1 MKETTMRPRLVVLPA
16 LAALVA
22 AQAVL
27 VTGSPAQADPAVTV
41 TVNTRAGLE
50 VVQEAA
56 IGVNHAIW
64 DTHLG
69 SDAVADLLED
79 AGVKAMRYP
88 GGSYSDIYHWESHTA
103 PGGYVAP
110 NTDFDTFMS
119 GVRRAGGQAVVTAN
133 YGTGTPEEA
142 AAWVRYANVE
152 KGYGVRYW
160 EIGNENYG
168 NGHYGSGW
176 EADHHPDKSPTYYA
190 NLVREYATAMKAVDP
205 TIQIGAVLTT
215 PGEWPDGITAAGD
228 SGSWNEVVL
237 SIAGPVVDFGII
249 HWYPSG
255 DTAAQVLAKTDRV
268 VDQIALVREQSRRLA
283 GKELGIALT
292 EVNTSYGRNTQP
304 GALFAADAYATMI
317 GQGVFNVDWWNVH
330 NGIGQV
336 REIAGHPDYDD
347 YGLLSSGNCTAD
359 GATCQP
365 ALNTPFAPYHA
376 ISMVSRFAR
385 PGDQLVTA
393 TTGDPL
399 VRAHAARR
407 PDGGLAVM
415 LVNQDPEAAK
425 TVDLRLS
432 GYTAAPE
439 ATVLTFANGDQGITT
454 TTGTPSATT
463 LPPYSI
469 TTLVLKPATRTTLPA
484 APARPT
490 ATGVTD
496 RTATLSWP
504 TPPAGVKYEV
514 HRVNGANT
522 EQWGETT
529 GGTFTAT
536 NLVPG
541 TEYTVNLVA
550 RDNAGRVSWSS
561 PPLTFTTATPT
572 TSSCAVAYR
581 ETTNWGNGFV
591 ADLEITNTGTTP
603 VNGWTLTYTWPT
615 TWQQVGSGWN
625 ATWSQ
630 TGTGVSAGAAR
641 VRPQPAAT
649 ARGGNDWP
657 AAAQATGTPAQRS
670 SSPRPDRRACKR
682 NPTSGDRTPNA

>member
-1 MKETTMRPRLVVLPA
+1 MRPRLVVLPA

-22 AQAVL
+22 AQVVL
-27 VTGSPAQADPAVTV
+27 TAGSPAQADSTATV

-50 VVQEAA
+50 VVDEAA
-56 IGVNHAIW
+56 TGVNHAIW
-64 DTHLG
+64 DTNLG
-69 SDAVADLLED
+69 SDAVADLLKD

-88 GGSYSDIYHWESHTA
+88 GGSYSDIYHWADHTA

-110 NTDFDTFMS
+110 NTDFDTFMG
-119 GVRRAGGQAVVTAN
+119 GVRRAGGQAIVTAN
-133 YGTGTPEEA
+133 YGTGTAEEA

-152 KGYGVRYW
+152 KNYGVKYW

-176 EADHHPDKSPTYYA
+176 EADHHPSKSPTYYA
-190 NLVREYATAMKAVDP
+190 TLVRDYATAMKAVDP
-205 TIQIGAVLTT
+205 TIKIGAVLTT
-215 PGEWPDGITAAGD
+215 PGEWPDGIAAAGD
-228 SGSWNEVVL
+228 SGSWNEIVL
-237 SIAGPVVDFGII
+237 EIAGPVVDFGII
-249 HWYPSG
+249 HWYPGG

-268 VDQIALVREQSRRLA
+268 KDQIALVREQSRRLA
-283 GKELGIALT
+283 GKDLGIALT

-347 YGLLSSGNCTAD
+347 YGLLSSGTCNAD
-359 GATCQP
+359 GTVCEP

-393 TTGDPL
+393 ASTDPL
-399 VRAHAARR
+399 VRGHAARR

-415 LVNQDPEAAK
+415 LINQDPDAAK
-425 TVDLRLS
+425 TVDLRFA
-432 GYTAAPE
+432 GYSAAAD
-439 ATVLTFANGDQGITT
+439 ATVLTFANGDTGITT
-454 TTGTPSATT
+454 TTGSSSTAT

-469 TTLVLKPATRTTLPA
+469 TTLVLRPHGSVTGPA
-484 APARPT
+484 APARP
-490 ATGVTD
+490 ALDAVTD
-496 RTATLSWP
+496 RTAALSWP

-514 HRVNGANT
+514 HRVDGANT

-529 GGTFTAT
+529 GATFTAA
-536 NLVPG
+536 NLTPG

-561 PPLTFTTATPT
+561 PPLTFTTGTPATST
-572 TSSCAVAYR
+572 CAVTYR
-581 ETTNWGNGFV
+581 ESANWGNGFV
-591 ADLEITNTGTTP
+591 ADLEIANTGTTP
-603 VNGWTLTYTWPT
+603 VAGWTLTYTWPT
-615 TWQQVGSGWN
+615 TWQQVSSGWN

-630 TGTGVSAGAAR
+630 TGHQVSVAGT
-641 VRPQPAAT
+641 AT
-649 ARGGNDWP
+649 LAPG
-657 AAAQATGTPAQRS
+657 S
-670 SSPRPDRRACKR
+670 STTAGFVGSYQ
-682 NPTSGDRTPNA
+682 GPNVHPVKYFLNGKLCTTR

>member
-1 MKETTMRPRLVVLPA
+1 MRPRSVVLPA

-22 AQAVL
+22 AQVL
-27 VTGSPAQADPAVTV
+27 LTAGSPAQADPSVTV

-64 DTHLG
+64 DAHLG
-69 SDAVADLLED
+69 SDDVADLLKA

-88 GGSYSDIYHWESHTA
+88 GGSYSDIYHWEDHTA

-152 KGYGVRYW
+152 KGYGVKYW

-176 EADHHPDKSPTYYA
+176 EADHHPDKSPRYYA
-190 NLVREYATAMKAVDP
+190 TLVRDYATAMKAVDP
-205 TIQIGAVLTT
+205 TIKIGAVLTT

-228 SGSWNEVVL
+228 AGSWNEVVL

-249 HWYPSG
+249 HWYPGG
-255 DTAAQVLAKTDRV
+255 DTAAQVLTKTDRV

-283 GKELGIALT
+283 GKDLGVALT

-317 GQGVFNVDWWNVH
+317 GQGVFSVDWWNVH

-347 YGLLSSGNCTAD
+347 YGLLSSGTCTSD
-359 GATCQP
+359 GTTCQP

-376 ISMVSRFAR
+376 ISMLSRFAR

-393 TTGDPL
+393 ASSDPL

-415 LVNQDPEAAK
+415 LVNQDPDAAK
-425 TVDLRLS
+425 TVGLRFA
-432 GYTAAPE
+432 GYALAAD
-439 ATVLTFANGDQGITT
+439 ATVLSFGNGDTAISTT
-454 TTGTPSATT
+454 AGSSSEAT

-469 TTLVLKPATRTTLPA
+469 TTLVLKPAARTTIPP
-484 APARPT
+484 APARPV
-490 ATGVTD
+490 AGQVTD
-496 RTATLSWP
+496 RTAELSWP
-504 TPPAGVKYEV
+504 APPAGVKYEV
-514 HRVNGANT
+514 HRVVGANT

-529 GGTFTAT
+529 GTTFTAA

-541 TEYTVNLVA
+541 TEYTVNLTA
-550 RDNAGRVSWSS
+550 RDNAGRTSWSS
-561 PPLTFTTATPT
+561 PPLTFTTGTPA
-572 TSSCAVAYR
+572 TSSCAVTYR

-591 ADLEITNTGTTP
+591 ADLEITNTGAVP
-603 VNGWTLTYTWPT
+603 IAGWTVTYTWPT
-615 TWQQVGSGWN
+615 TWQQVSSGWN

-630 TGTGVSAGAAR
+630 TGREVTVSSTATLAPGASTTAGF
-641 VRPQPAAT
+641 V
-649 ARGGNDWP
+649 GGYQGPNVHP
-657 AAAQATGTPAQRS
+657 VKYSLNGTLCTTR
-670 SSPRPDRRACKR
+670 
-682 NPTSGDRTPNA
+682 

>member
-1 MKETTMRPRLVVLPA
+1 MLPA

-22 AQAVL
+22 TQAL
-27 VTGSPAQADPAVTV
+27 VVAGPAAQADPDVTV

-50 VVQEAA
+50 VVHEAA

-69 SDAVADLLED
+69 SDAVADLLKD

-88 GGSYSDIYHWESHTA
+88 GGSYSDIYHWEDHTA

-110 NTDFDTFMS
+110 NTDFDTFMG
-119 GVRRAGGQAVVTAN
+119 GVRRAGGQPIVTAN

-152 KGYGVRYW
+152 KGYGVEYW

-176 EADHHPDKSPTYYA
+176 EADEHPDKSPAYYA
-190 NLVREYATAMKAVDP
+190 TLVRDYATAMKAVDP
-205 TIQIGAVLTT
+205 TIKVGAVLTT

-228 SGSWNEVVL
+228 AGSWNEVVL

-255 DTAAQVLAKTDRV
+255 DTAAQVLTKTDRV

-283 GKELGIALT
+283 GKDLGIALT

-304 GALFAADAYATMI
+304 GALFAADAYATML
-317 GQGVFNVDWWNVH
+317 GQGVFTVDWWNVH

-347 YGLLSSGNCTAD
+347 YGLLSSGNCTSD
-359 GATCQP
+359 GAVCQP

-393 TTGDPL
+393 AASDPL

-415 LVNQDPEAAK
+415 LVNQDPEASK

-432 GYTAAPE
+432 GYTAAAG
-439 ATVLTFANGDQGITT
+439 ATVLTFANGDTGIST
-454 TTGTPSATT
+454 TTGSASSAT

-469 TTLVLKPATRTTLPA
+469 TTLVLKPKSAAPLPA
-484 APARPT
+484 APARPV
-490 ATGVTD
+490 AGAVTD
-496 RTATLSWP
+496 RTAALSWP
-504 TPPAGVKYEV
+504 APPAGVKYEV
-514 HRVNGANT
+514 HRVVGANT
-522 EQWGETT
+522 QQWGETT
-529 GGTFTAT
+529 GTGFTAA
-536 NLVPG
+536 NLTPG

-550 RDNAGRVSWSS
+550 RDDAGRVSWSS
-561 PPLTFTTATPT
+561 PPLTFATRTPAA
-572 TSSCAVAYR
+572 SSCAVTYR
-581 ETTNWGNGFV
+581 EASNWGNGFV
-591 ADLEITNTGTTP
+591 ADLEITNTGTRP
-603 VNGWTLTYTWPT
+603 LAGWTLTYTWPT
-615 TWQQVGSGWN
+615 TWQQVSSGWN

-630 TGTGVSAGAAR
+630 
-641 VRPQPAAT
+641 
-649 ARGGNDWP
+649 
-657 AAAQATGTPAQRS
+657 
-670 SSPRPDRRACKR
+670 
-682 NPTSGDRTPNA
+682 SGDQVTVTNTAALAPGASTTAGFVGGYQGPNARPLKYFLNGTLCTTR

>member
-1 MKETTMRPRLVVLPA
+1 MRPRLVVLPA

-22 AQAVL
+22 AQVL
-27 VTGSPAQADPAVTV
+27 LPTAPAAQADPAVTV

-50 VVQEAA
+50 VVRDAA

-69 SDAVADLLED
+69 SDAVADLLKS
-79 AGVKAMRYP
+79 AGVRAMRYP
-88 GGSYSDIYHWESHTA
+88 GGSYSDIYHWEDHTA

-133 YGTGTPEEA
+133 YGTGTAEEA

-152 KGYGVRYW
+152 KGYGVKYW

-176 EADHHPDKSPTYYA
+176 EADEHPDKSPAYYA
-190 NLVREYATAMKAVDP
+190 TLVRDYATAMKAVDP
-205 TIQIGAVLTT
+205 SIKIGAVLTT
-215 PGEWPDGITAAGD
+215 PGEWPDGITASGD
-228 SGSWNEVVL
+228 TGSWNDVVL

-255 DTAAQVLAKTDRV
+255 DTAAQVLTKTDRV

-283 GKELGIALT
+283 GKELDIALT

-317 GQGVFNVDWWNVH
+317 GQGVFTVDWWNVH
-330 NGIGQV
+330 NGLGQV

-347 YGLLSSGNCTAD
+347 FGLLSSSNCTAD
-359 GATCQP
+359 GVTCQP

-376 ISMVSRFAR
+376 IAMTSRFAR

-393 TTGDPL
+393 ASSDPL
-399 VRAHAARR
+399 VRSHAARR

-415 LVNQDPEAAK
+415 LINQDPAVAK
-425 TVDLRLS
+425 TVGLRFA
-432 GYTAAPE
+432 GYAAQAG
-439 ATVLTFANGDQGITT
+439 ATVLTYGNGDTGITT
-454 TTGTPSATT
+454 TTGSSSTAT

-469 TTLVLKPATRTTLPA
+469 TTLVLEPTAQASLPA
-484 APARPT
+484 APARPVLSQ
-490 ATGVTD
+490 VTD

-504 TPPAGVKYEV
+504 APPAGVKYEV
-514 HRVNGANT
+514 HRVDGAGT
-522 EQWGETT
+522 QQWGETI
-529 GGTFTAT
+529 GATFTAA
-536 NLVPG
+536 NLMPG

-550 RDNAGRVSWSS
+550 RDNAGRTSWSS
-561 PPLTFTTATPT
+561 PPLTFATGTPA
-572 TSSCAVAYR
+572 TSRCAVTYR
-581 ETTNWGNGFV
+581 EASNWGNGFV
-591 ADLEITNTGTTP
+591 ADLEIANTGTTP
-603 VNGWTLTYTWPT
+603 INGWTLTYTWPT

-625 ATWSQ
+625 ATWTQ
-630 TGTGVSAGAAR
+630 TGHQVSVSNTATLEPGASTTAGFVGNYQGPN
-641 VRPQPAAT
+641 VRPLKYSL
-649 ARGGNDWP
+649 N
-657 AAAQATGTPAQRS
+657 GTLCTTR
-670 SSPRPDRRACKR
+670 
-682 NPTSGDRTPNA
+682 

>member
-1 MKETTMRPRLVVLPA
+1 MRPRLVVLPA

-22 AQAVL
+22 AQALV
-27 VTGSPAQADPAVTV
+27 VTGPAAQADPDVTV

-50 VVQEAA
+50 VVHEAA

-69 SDAVADLLED
+69 SDAVADLLKD

-88 GGSYSDIYHWESHTA
+88 GGSYSDIYHWEDHTA

-110 NTDFDTFMS
+110 NTDFDTFMG

-176 EADHHPDKSPTYYA
+176 EADHHPDKSPAYYA
-190 NLVREYATAMKAVDP
+190 TLVRDYATAMKAVDP
-205 TIQIGAVLTT
+205 TIKVGAVLTT

-228 SGSWNEVVL
+228 TGSWNEVVL
-237 SIAGPVVDFGII
+237 SIAGPVVDFGIV

-283 GKELGIALT
+283 GKDLGIALT

-304 GALFAADAYATMI
+304 GALFAADAYATML
-317 GQGVFNVDWWNVH
+317 GQGVFSVDWWNVH

-347 YGLLSSGNCTAD
+347 YGLLSSGNCAAD
-359 GATCQP
+359 GTTCQP

-393 TTGDPL
+393 ASSDPL

-415 LVNQDPEAAK
+415 LVNQDPGTAK
-425 TVDLRLS
+425 TVGLRFA
-432 GYTAAPE
+432 GYTAAGQ
-439 ATVLTFANGDQGITT
+439 ATVLTFANGDTGIATT
-454 TTGTPSATT
+454 AGPSSSAT

-469 TTLVLKPATRTTLPA
+469 TTLVLEPSGAVTRPAT
-484 APARPT
+484 PARPV
-490 ATGVTD
+490 AGAVTD
-496 RTATLSWP
+496 RTAALSWP
-504 TPPAGVKYEV
+504 APPAGVKYEV
-514 HRVNGANT
+514 HRVVGAHT

-529 GGTFTAT
+529 GTGFTAA
-536 NLVPG
+536 NLSPG
-541 TEYTVNLVA
+541 TEYTVTLVA

-561 PPLTFTTATPT
+561 PPLTFATGTPA
-572 TSSCAVAYR
+572 TSSCAVSYR

-591 ADLEITNTGTTP
+591 ADLEITNTGTRP
-603 VNGWTLTYTWPT
+603 VEAWTLTYTWPT
-615 TWQQVGSGWN
+615 SWQQVANGWN
-625 ATWSQ
+625 ATWAQ
-630 TGTGVSAGAAR
+630 TGDRVTVTGGAALAPGASTTAGFVGNYQGPN
-641 VRPQPAAT
+641 VRPLKYFLNGALCT
-649 ARGGNDWP
+649 TR
-657 AAAQATGTPAQRS
+657 
-670 SSPRPDRRACKR
+670 
-682 NPTSGDRTPNA
+682 

>member
-1 MKETTMRPRLVVLPA
+1 MRPRPVVLPA

-22 AQAVL
+22 AL
-27 VTGSPAQADPAVTV
+27 VVPAAGSPAQADPAVTV
-41 TVNTRAGLE
+41 TVNPTAGLE
-50 VVQEAA
+50 VVSETA

-69 SDAVADLLED
+69 SDDVADLLKD

-88 GGSYSDIYHWESHTA
+88 GGSYSDIYHWADHTA

-110 NTDFDTFMS
+110 NTDFDTFMR

-152 KGYGVRYW
+152 KGYGVKYW

-176 EADHHPDKSPTYYA
+176 EADHHPDKSPAYYA

-205 TIQIGAVLTT
+205 TIQVGAVLTT
-215 PGEWPDGITAAGD
+215 PGDWPDGITAAGD
-228 SGSWNEVVL
+228 AGSWNEVVL

-283 GKELGIALT
+283 GKDLGIALT

-304 GALFAADAYATMI
+304 GALFAADAYATML
-317 GQGVFNVDWWNVH
+317 GQGVFTVDWWNVH

-347 YGLLSSGNCTAD
+347 FGLLSSGTCTAD
-359 GATCQP
+359 GTVCQP

-376 ISMVSRFAR
+376 LSMVSRFAR
-385 PGDQLVTA
+385 PGDQIVTA
-393 TTGDPL
+393 AASDPL

-415 LVNQDPEAAK
+415 LVNQDPDAAK
-425 TVDLRLS
+425 TVDLRFA
-432 GYTAAPE
+432 GYPAAAE
-439 ATVLTFANGDQGITT
+439 ATVLTFANGDTGISTT
-454 TTGTPSATT
+454 KGSSSSAV

-469 TTLVLKPATRTTLPA
+469 TTLVVEPAAPVTGPA
-484 APARPT
+484 APARPV
-490 ATGVTD
+490 ADRVTD
-496 RTATLSWP
+496 RTAVLSWP
-504 TPPAGVKYEV
+504 APPAGVKYEV

-529 GGTFTAT
+529 GTTFTAA
-536 NLVPG
+536 NLTPG
-541 TEYTVNLVA
+541 TRYAVNLVA

-561 PPLTFTTATPT
+561 PPLTFTTGTPA
-572 TSSCAVAYR
+572 TSSCAVTYR
-581 ETTNWGNGFV
+581 ESTNWGNGFV
-591 ADLEITNTGTTP
+591 ADLEITNTGTAPLT
-603 VNGWTLTYTWPT
+603 GWTLTYTWPT
-615 TWQQVGSGWN
+615 TWQQVSGGWN

-630 TGTGVSAGAAR
+630 TGHRVTVSNTTTLAPGASTTVGFVGNYQGPN
-641 VRPQPAAT
+641 VRPLT
-649 ARGGNDWP
+649 YTLN
-657 AAAQATGTPAQRS
+657 GTLCTTR
-670 SSPRPDRRACKR
+670 
-682 NPTSGDRTPNA
+682 

>member
-1 MKETTMRPRLVVLPA
+1 MRPRLVVLPA
-16 LAALVA
+16 LAALVTAQVVLTAGPA
-22 AQAVL
+22 AQA
-27 VTGSPAQADPAVTV
+27 ADSAVTV

-50 VVQEAA
+50 VVHEAA
-56 IGVNHAIW
+56 TGVNHAIW
-64 DTHLG
+64 DAQLG
-69 SDAVADLLED
+69 TDAVADLLKD

-88 GGSYSDIYHWESHTA
+88 GGSYSDIYHWADHTA

-110 NTDFDTFMS
+110 NTDFDTFMG
-119 GVRRAGGQAVVTAN
+119 GVRRAGGQAIVTAN

-152 KGYGVRYW
+152 KHYGVKYW

-176 EADHHPDKSPTYYA
+176 EADEHPDKSPAYYA
-190 NLVREYATAMKAVDP
+190 TLVRDYATAMKAVDP
-205 TIQIGAVLTT
+205 TIKVGAVLTT
-215 PGEWPDGITAAGD
+215 PGEWPDAITAAGD
-228 SGSWNEVVL
+228 SASWNEVVL

-268 VDQIALVREQSRRLA
+268 KDQLALVREQSRRLA
-283 GKELGIALT
+283 GKDLGIALT

-330 NGIGQV
+330 NGMGQV

-347 YGLLSSGNCTAD
+347 FGLLSSGNCDAGGTV
-359 GATCQP
+359 CQP

-393 TTGDPL
+393 ASTDPL
-399 VRAHAARR
+399 VRSHAARR
-407 PDGGLAVM
+407 ADGGLSVM
-415 LVNQDPEAAK
+415 LINEDPDAAK
-425 TVDLRLS
+425 AVDLRLA
-432 GYTAAPE
+432 GYSAASV
-439 ATVLTFANGDQGITT
+439 ATVSTFANGDTGIATA
-454 TTGTPSATT
+454 TGSSAAVT

-469 TTLVLKPATRTTLPA
+469 TTVVLKPSGAVGGPA
-484 APARPT
+484 APARPV
-490 ATGVTD
+490 ADSITD
-496 RTATLSWP
+496 RTAALSWP
-504 TPPAGVKYEV
+504 APPAGVKYEV
-514 HRVNGANT
+514 HRVVGTNT

-529 GGTFTAT
+529 GATFTAA
-536 NLVPG
+536 NLTPG

-561 PPLTFTTATPT
+561 PPLTFTTRTPATST
-572 TSSCAVAYR
+572 CAVAYK
-581 ETTNWGNGFV
+581 ESTNWGNGFV
-591 ADLEITNTGTTP
+591 ADLEITNTGTRP
-603 VNGWTLTYTWPT
+603 VAGWTLTYAWPT
-615 TWQQVGSGWN
+615 TWQQVSSGWN

-630 TGTGVSAGAAR
+630 TGNQVTVANTATLEPGASTSAGFVGAYQGPN
-641 VRPQPAAT
+641 VRPVKYFLNGKLCT
-649 ARGGNDWP
+649 
-657 AAAQATGTPAQRS
+657 T
-670 SSPRPDRRACKR
+670 K
-682 NPTSGDRTPNA
+682 

>member
-1 MKETTMRPRLVVLPA
+1 MRPRLAVLPA

-22 AQAVL
+22 AQVAL
-27 VTGSPAQADPAVTV
+27 TAGAPAHAADSAVTV

-50 VVQEAA
+50 VVDEAA
-56 IGVNHAIW
+56 TGVNHAIW

-69 SDAVADLLED
+69 SDAVADLLKD

-88 GGSYSDIYHWESHTA
+88 GGSYSDIYHWADHTA

-110 NTDFDTFMS
+110 NTDFDTFMR
-119 GVRRAGGQAVVTAN
+119 GVRRAGGQAIVTAN
-133 YGTGTPEEA
+133 YGTGTAEEA

-152 KGYGVRYW
+152 KRYGVKYW

-190 NLVREYATAMKAVDP
+190 TLVRDYATAMKAVDP
-205 TIQIGAVLTT
+205 TIKIGAVLTT

-228 SGSWNEVVL
+228 SASWNEVVL

-268 VDQIALVREQSRRLA
+268 KDQIALVREQSRRLA
-283 GKELGIALT
+283 GKDLGIALT
-292 EVNTSYGRNTQP
+292 EVNTSFGRNTQP

-317 GQGVFNVDWWNVH
+317 GHGVFNVDWWNVH

-336 REIAGHPDYDD
+336 REIAGHTDYDD
-347 YGLLSSGNCTAD
+347 YGLLSSGGCNAEGTV
-359 GATCQP
+359 CQP
-365 ALNTPFAPYHA
+365 ALNTPFAPYHGIA
-376 ISMVSRFAR
+376 MVSKFAR

-393 TTGDPL
+393 ASTDPL
-399 VRAHAARR
+399 VRSHAARR
-407 PDGGLAVM
+407 TDGGLSV
-415 LVNQDPEAAK
+415 LLINQDPDAAR
-425 TVDLRLS
+425 TVDLRLA
-432 GYTAAPE
+432 GYTAAAG
-439 ATVLTFANGDQGITT
+439 ATVHTFANGDTGITT
-454 TTGTPSATT
+454 ATGSSSTVT

-469 TTLVLKPATRTTLPA
+469 TTVLLKPSGSVGGPA
-484 APARPT
+484 APARPV
-490 ATGVTD
+490 AGGITD
-496 RTATLSWP
+496 RTAALSWP
-504 TPPAGVKYEV
+504 APPAGVKYEV
-514 HRVNGANT
+514 HRRVDGAHT

-529 GGTFTAT
+529 GTTFTAA

-561 PPLTFTTATPT
+561 PPLTFTTGTPATST
-572 TSSCAVAYR
+572 CAVTYK
-581 ETTNWGNGFV
+581 ESTNWGNGFV
-591 ADLEITNTGTTP
+591 ADLQITNTGTRP
-603 VNGWTLTYTWPT
+603 AAGWTLTYTWPT
-615 TWQQVGSGWN
+615 TWQQVSSGWN

-630 TGTGVSAGAAR
+630 AGTKVTVGNTATLAAGEST
-641 VRPQPAAT
+641 T
-649 ARGGNDWP
+649 AGFVGAYQGPNVHP
-657 AAAQATGTPAQRS
+657 VKYFLNGTLCTTR
-670 SSPRPDRRACKR
+670 
-682 NPTSGDRTPNA
+682 